1 MGKVTK
7 SFRLLI
13 VLITFAV
20 VLFSA
25 YNFGIIGQ
33 VYSGREQESQAL
45 SAEEPYVLYFHS
57 NSCLVSRTAVDDKQA
72 LSERLG
78 ELADLRWVDIDVEDE
93 GELEFAWKKKVQ
105 VTPTLLF
112 YASDGRLIGHYSG
125 KIDWVVA
132 ETELVAELERQTTV
146 TE

>member
-13 VLITFAV
+13 VLITFAI

-57 NSCLVSRTAVDDKQA
+57 NSCLVSRTADDNKQA

-78 ELADLRWVDIDVEDE
+78 ELADLHWVDIDVEVE
-93 GELEFAWKKKVQ
+93 GELEFA
-105 VTPTLLF
+105 
-112 YASDGRLIGHYSG
+112 
-125 KIDWVVA
+125 
-132 ETELVAELERQTTV
+132 
-146 TE
+146 

>member
-13 VLITFAV
+13 MLITFSIL
-20 VLFSA
+20 LFSA

-45 SAEEPYVLYFHS
+45 SAEEPYALYFYS
-57 NSCLVSRTAVDDKQA
+57 SSCLVSRAADEYKQA
-72 LSERLG
+72 LSEHLVD
-78 ELADLRWVDIDVEDE
+78 LAGLRWVDIDVEDE

-105 VTPTLLF
+105 VTPTMLF

-125 KIDWVVA
+125 KIDWEVA
-132 ETELVAELERQTTV
+132 ETELVANFEQ
-146 TE
+146 

>member
-13 VLITFAV
+13 MLITFAIL
-20 VLFSA
+20 LFSA

-45 SAEEPYVLYFHS
+45 SAEEPYALYFYS
-57 NSCLVSRTAVDDKQA
+57 SSCLVSRAADEHKLA

-78 ELADLRWVDIDVEDE
+78 NLAGLRWVDIDVEDE

-105 VTPTLLF
+105 VTPTILF
-112 YASDGRLIGHYSG
+112 YSSDGRLIGHYSG

-132 ETELVAELERQTTV
+132 ETELVAELERQLA
-146 TE
+146 ERE